1 MLGRSVVS
9 CYQLLFLTPATGARD
24 NLHNWKPFWECPY
37 LKERVRSQM
46 QRLHVFWEKMVEF
59 CTLFA
64 FYFQVTIY
72 LAEHSKGGSGM
83 VFALSLSV
91 TGQAVAKPVPG
102 ESCPGEGRAEA
113 FALKMHVLSEF
124 LCALWRPWGAGRS
137 KKHFFLCDFTMVI
150 YRVTKPSVYLDS
162 LQPRKQGGSAKLRWG
177 DEGLLLI
184 VPPLRTIE
192 MLSQQQACAKPE
204 IPLLPL
210 SLGAEAVCGCLCLVR
225 GTRPGAFL
233 SPCCWED

>member
-1 MLGRSVVS
+1 MLGRSVVL

-91 TGQAVAKPVPG
+91 IGQAVAKPVPG

-124 LCALWRPWGAGRS
+124 LCASWRPWGAGRS

-150 YRVTKPSVYLDS
+150 
-162 LQPRKQGGSAKLRWG
+162 
-177 DEGLLLI
+177 
-184 VPPLRTIE
+184 
-192 MLSQQQACAKPE
+192 
-204 IPLLPL
+204 
-210 SLGAEAVCGCLCLVR
+210 
-225 GTRPGAFL
+225 
-233 SPCCWED
+233 